1 MATFRIR
8 KNRENPYVM
17 LDKFSINDPGLSWK
31 VKGLLAYLLSKPD
44 DWIVKEH
51 DLVAHA
57 TDGRDSV
64 RAAIRELEAAGYL
77 AKGARRRDGKGRL
90 YEREYRVFERPSV
103 DHSLKRLSDCPT
115 LENPSLDRGN
125 PGRLLPG
132 RELRELEAFKAEK
145 EAGARP
151 RRRRKSHA

>member
-1 MATFRIR
+1 MSTFRVQ

-17 LDKFSINDPGLSWK
+17 LDKFSINDSALSWK
-31 VKGLLAYLLSKPD
+31 AKGLLAYLLSKPD

-64 RAAIRELEAAGYL
+64 RATIRELEAAGYL
-77 AKGARRRDGKGRL
+77 ARGARRRDGKGRL
-90 YEREYRVFERPSV
+90 FEREYQVFERPSV

-115 LENPSLDRGN
+115 LENPFLDG
-125 PGRLLPG
+125 PQGVKLLPD
-132 RELRELEAFKAEK
+132 REPRGLVEFKAEK
-145 EAGARP
+145 EAAGKPIRKRKAR
-151 RRRRKSHA
+151 A

>member
-1 MATFRIR
+1 MSTFRIQ

-17 LDKFSINDPGLSWK
+17 LDKFSINDSGLSWK
-31 VKGLLAYLLSKPD
+31 AKGLLAYLLSKPD

-77 AKGARRRDGKGRL
+77 ARGARRRDDKGRL

-115 LENPSLDRGN
+115 LGNPSLDKVSPAGSN
-125 PGRLLPG
+125 
-132 RELRELEAFKAEK
+132 RENRELELFKAER
-145 EAGARP
+145 EAERQPTRKRKARNEG
-151 RRRRKSHA
+151 